1 MVSHLGVSTYAQPEH
16 VMENFFVFDCECFGI
31 SVHHT
36 KLVEE
41 KKLNLK
47 KNTSIEANFLTFI

>member
-41 KKLNLK
+41 KN
-47 KNTSIEANFLTFI
+47 